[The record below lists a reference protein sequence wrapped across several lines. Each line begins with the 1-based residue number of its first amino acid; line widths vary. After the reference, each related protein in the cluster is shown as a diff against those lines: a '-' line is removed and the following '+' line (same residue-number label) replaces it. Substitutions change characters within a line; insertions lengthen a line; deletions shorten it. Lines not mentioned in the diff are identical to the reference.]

1 MNDMNID
8 EFLDSLPNTDGLNAD
23 KKEEIK
29 KEYNSKKTPEE
40 QLAYMQ
46 KLYDQAKA
54 RYEDLKAR
62 QRKEERAART
72 RRLIQIGGLV
82 ESILGSDLDQDYLYS
97 LLNTVKDSYYGDQG
111 IYNSIGL
118 AAERK
123 LNRRLVPDDLQRFI
137 NFINYQ
143 DNAGSYFTNAMN
155 RGYFPPQENEWFE
168 DEE

>member
-8 EFLDSLPNTDGLNAD
+8 EFLDSLPNIDGLDTD

-82 ESILGSDLDQDYLYS
+82 ESILGSDLDQDYLYA
-97 LLNTVKDSYYGDQG
+97 LLNTIKDSYYGNTG
-111 IYNSIGL
+111 IYNSIGA
-118 AAERK
+118 AAEQK
-123 LNRRLVPDDLQRFI
+123 LNRSLVKEDLQRFI
-137 NFINYQ
+137 NFLDYQ
-143 DNAGSYFTNAMN
+143 ERAGSYYSKAMN
-155 RGYFPPQENEWFE
+155 RGYIPPQEDEWAE

>member
-8 EFLDSLPNTDGLNAD
+8 EFLDSLPNIDGLDTD

-46 KLYDQAKA
+46 KLYNQAKA

-62 QRKEERAART
+62 QSKEERAART
-72 RRLIQIGGLV
+72 RRLIELGALV
-82 ESILGSDLDQDYLYS
+82 ELVLGSDINHDYFRELLEDVKQLKNTDDQ
-97 LLNTVKDSYYGDQG
+97 
-111 IYNSIGL
+111 IYIRLGRAVEKEL
-118 AAERK
+118 
-123 LNRRLVPDDLQRFI
+123 RREVNENDIQRFI
-137 NFINYQ
+137 NFLVYQ
-143 DNAGSYFTNAMN
+143 DRKGNYFIDHMN
-155 RGYFPPQENEWFE
+155 YNRYDIKQNNLA